1 MRWPPFIVERRGP
14 VSAGWVKVDAT
25 KAGSGAGTSAGNQHA
40 LKRDGGRRVSD
51 ANPNMDS
58 PPSKGSDHA
67 HHCSP
72 CCVASAQ
79 QCAPSAISKEPDSN
93 EQNGQNQNRRRRRR
107 GRRGNRRGN
116 SSGPTYGA
124 LDLGT
129 NNCRLL
135 VARPTHSGFRVI
147 DAFSRIVRLGEGV
160 SKTGMLSQE
169 AMDRCISALQ
179 VCASKLKWRDVKRSR
194 LIATE
199 ACRITGNGAEFID
212 RVARETGLELEIIDP
227 ETEARLAFSGSAALI
242 EPECDHALVFD
253 IGGGS
258 TELMWVKVSKGEH
271 ELVEW
276 VSLPAGVVTVA
287 EGFGGIEV
295 TPESY
300 LAMKNHAL
308 PLLEDFATRVAN
320 RVGAGVVPDHLLGTS
335 GTVTTIAGVHLGL
348 RRYDRSKVDGCWMN
362 IDEVTAV
369 TQSLVGMSYEER
381 ASSPCIGRERADLV
395 LAGCAIFD
403 AIKDL
408 WPAPR
413 IRVADRGLREGI
425 LTMLMQ
431 EDGTYGNPRG
441 RPRGQNGGN

>member
-1 MRWPPFIVERRGP
+1 M
-14 VSAGWVKVDAT
+14 
-25 KAGSGAGTSAGNQHA
+25 
-40 LKRDGGRRVSD
+40 
-51 ANPNMDS
+51 
-58 PPSKGSDHA
+58 
-67 HHCSP
+67 
-72 CCVASAQ
+72 
-79 QCAPSAISKEPDSN
+79 
-93 EQNGQNQNRRRRRR
+93 
-107 GRRGNRRGN
+107 
-116 SSGPTYGA
+116 
-124 LDLGT
+124 
-129 NNCRLL
+129 
-135 VARPTHSGFRVI
+135 
-147 DAFSRIVRLGEGV
+147 
-160 SKTGMLSQE
+160 
-169 AMDRCISALQ
+169 
-179 VCASKLKWRDVKRSR
+179 KRSR

-199 ACRITGNGAEFID
+199 ACRIAENGPEFID
-212 RVARETGLELEIIDP
+212 RVVRETGLELEIINP

-242 EPECDHALVFD
+242 EPDCDHALVFD

-258 TELMWVKVSKGEH
+258 TELMWIKVTNGAH

-300 LAMKNHAL
+300 AAMKNHAL
-308 PLLEDFATRVAN
+308 PLLEEFAGRVAN
-320 RVGAGVVPDHLLGTS
+320 RVGANVVPDHLLGTS

-362 IDEVTAV
+362 IDEVSAV
-369 TQSLVGMSYEER
+369 TQTLVGMSYEDR
-381 ASSPCIGRERADLV
+381 AASPCIGRERADLV

-441 RPRGQNGGN
+441 KLRGSK

>member
-1 MRWPPFIVERRGP
+1 VERCGP
-14 VSAGWVKVDAT
+14 ASARWVKVDAT
-25 KAGSGAGTSAGNQHA
+25 KAGSGAGTSVGNQNGVSH
-40 LKRDGGRRVSD
+40 DGRRQVSGASGNNEARND
-51 ANPNMDS
+51 DSAANRC
-58 PPSKGSDHA
+58 G
-67 HHCSP
+67 
-72 CCVASAQ
+72 AQ
-79 QCAPSAISKEPDSN
+79 QEPPCGAKKQHWVSN
-93 EQNGQNQNRRRRRR
+93 VAAETPKPQTNNPKNSNRRRRRR
-107 GRRGNRRGN
+107 GRRGHRN
-116 SSGPTYGA
+116 SDFSGPTYGA

-160 SKTGMLSQE
+160 SKTGRLSPE

-179 VCASKLKWRDVKRSR
+179 VCASKLKWRSVKRSR

-199 ACRITGNGAEFID
+199 ACRIAENGPEFID
-212 RVARETGLELEIIDP
+212 RVVRETGLELEIINP

-242 EPECDHALVFD
+242 EPDCDHALVFD

-258 TELMWVKVSKGEH
+258 TELMWIKVTNGSH

-300 LAMKNHAL
+300 AAMKNYAL
-308 PLLEDFATRVAN
+308 PLLEEFAGRVAN
-320 RVGAGVVPDHLLGTS
+320 RVGANVVPDHLLGTS

-362 IDEVTAV
+362 IDEVSAV
-369 TQSLVGMSYEER
+369 TQTLVGMSYEDR
-381 ASSPCIGRERADLV
+381 AASPCIGRERADLV

-441 RPRGQNGGN
+441 KLRGSK